1 MIFYF
6 RVYSTKTIA
15 CKWKMLVWAFL
26 VDTTR
31 VNVQNLAGLTHPQKY
46 AMKDGKLKVSSVQFG
61 NQAYLIV
68 NTFGLSNY
76 TTKAAYD
83 VTGNPSCSHSPS
95 TPNIQQGQCLRN
107 ERKLYRLLDDI
118 QGVGYRGRGSS
129 LE

>member
-6 RVYSTKTIA
+6 RVYSTKTRA

-61 NQAYLIV
+61 NQAYLILSV
-68 NTFGLSNY
+68 FITTPLRPPTTLLVILRTPTPQAQAHPTFNKDS
-76 TTKAAYD
+76 
-83 VTGNPSCSHSPS
+83 VFEMRGNCIDFLMTS
-95 TPNIQQGQCLRN
+95 R
-107 ERKLYRLLDDI
+107 ELDTEEEEA
-118 QGVGYRGRGSS
+118 R
-129 LE
+129 